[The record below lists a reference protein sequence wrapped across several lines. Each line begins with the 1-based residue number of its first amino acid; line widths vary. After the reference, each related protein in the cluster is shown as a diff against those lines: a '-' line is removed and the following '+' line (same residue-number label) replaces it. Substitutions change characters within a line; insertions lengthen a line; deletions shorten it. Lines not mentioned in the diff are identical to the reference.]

1 MAYMVEFIWG
11 KNALQWFR
19 AGAHDEDTQFFPL
32 SLILKDYPIGPNGI
46 GNFLWFSHFYCVEPI
61 SSYCKEDEGLFGA
74 KSALERANY
83 FLEKIKEIIGC
94 KNFDDLSD
102 DEKRK
107 IFDYFGR
114 ILHLI
119 EDMGVP
125 NHVKGDAHPFKKE
138 IEEFAQYNWSYI
150 IENISLD

>member
-1 MAYMVEFIWG
+1 M
-11 KNALQWFR
+11 WFR
-19 AGAHDEDTQFFPL
+19 AGAHDEDLQL
-32 SLILKDYPIGPNGI
+32 WELNKILGPNGL
-46 GNFLWFSHFYCVEPI
+46 GAFGTFSHFNCICPVDDTCFTGY
-61 SSYCKEDEGLFGA
+61 GLVGA
-74 KSALERANY
+74 PPAPERAKKL
-83 FLEKIKEIIGC
+83 FEKIKKIIGC

-102 DEKRK
+102 EKKRK